1 VDAEHPLAEAPNE
14 WPLGMLV
21 YPHWSAHSPQG
32 KALSAV
38 EIPQLAVSHSTLKG
52 LGLQD
57 QRRPYFVRSA
67 PILEA
72 LCNELAF
79 SEVVEGM

>member
-1 VDAEHPLAEAPNE
+1 VLFE
-14 WPLGMLV
+14 
-21 YPHWSAHSPQG
+21 
-32 KALSAV
+32 V

-57 QRRPYFVRSA
+57 QRRLYFVRSV

-79 SEVVEGM
+79 LEAVVGM